1 MKLIMIIG
9 ILAVALFV
17 IFRKSIFSTF
27 GDAGAGVTGFF
38 SDTGKGITD
47 FFSSLDS
54 GGSDNSLA
62 DTGTTSINPD
72 PTKQTDAEQ
81 EELFGRT
88 LTREE
93 ELIINYNDNP
103 TLLTQA
109 EKDEAQALIQ
119 AQIDND
125 PQLNDPTKFQDPN
138 LEDNG
143 PPFVP
148 NYAVT
153 KRTTPTPTATTN
165 PVIVTSNTNSPTP
178 VYTNYVNNQE
188 IGYGGI
194 TAEGGSIRPI
204 DTNTFSEAEQ
214 SLHDRGL
221 TIREI
226 LQRRNIQS
234 QEPQHIQDARAEA
247 ARLLA
252 EDVAELDRQNSSNN
266 ANADLIARAREANQ
280 NSQGA
285 HFGRTP
291 EEIAQAIL
299 GGNINNF

>member
-54 GGSDNSLA
+54 GSDNSLA

-72 PTKQTDAEQ
+72 PTKQTDEEQ

-138 LEDNG
+138 NFENTQIGRNG
-143 PPFVP
+143 PPVFDDTIVATVP
-148 NYAVT
+148 A
-153 KRTTPTPTATTN
+153 N

-188 IGYGGI
+188 ISGGGI